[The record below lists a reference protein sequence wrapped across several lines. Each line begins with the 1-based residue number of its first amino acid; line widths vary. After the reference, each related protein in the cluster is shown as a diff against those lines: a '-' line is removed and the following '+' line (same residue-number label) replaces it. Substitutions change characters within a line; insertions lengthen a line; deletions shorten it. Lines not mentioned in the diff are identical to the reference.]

1 MLGSFIFL
9 SFKEKIAEASII
21 LSTTSLE
28 ILELADLTITP
39 HFNTGIFFS
48 FSASL
53 CSPFQTNYILTR
65 ANLK

>member
-1 MLGSFIFL
+1 MLSSFIFL

-39 HFNTGIFFS
+39 HFNTGIFFFFFSFLVFS
-48 FSASL
+48 FSNKL
-53 CSPFQTNYILTR
+53 HID
-65 ANLK
+65 